1 MSKLNENVEKRI
13 KEMFLKYFEEKKSL
27 PWQSGLLMD
36 GGVFFGRGRNGRPYN
51 GINALLTFMDYT
63 IHGYDCT
70 DYITFK
76 EIKERGGMLKEGSK
90 GVPIVYWLFLPVDEK
105 GKAIT
110 KDEAKRRKEAGI
122 EVKEACVGL
131 KNYYVYN
138 LACTN
143 LPYEKIK
150 EADRDRLKKDRN
162 AEEIVNAYLDNG
174 GPKLILREGFE
185 KGDGSYSPL
194 FDTLNMY
201 PMHLYKDEVSYYATM
216 FHEMIHSTGHCSR
229 LDRPLRNKFGSPAY
243 AKEELIAEIGAS
255 LLMEQ
260 AGLQDEANAQNQYAY
275 IKGWESRVMEGKDF
289 VHNFTV
295 ALGKAVTAANW
306 ILTAGEQKEVKT
318 A

>member
-1 MSKLNENVEKRI
+1 MKLSENVEKRI

-27 PWQSGLLMD
+27 PWQSGLLMN
-36 GGVFFGRGRNGRPYN
+36 GGVFFGKGRNGRPYN

-63 IHGYDCT
+63 INGYDCT

-90 GVPIVYWLFLPVDEK
+90 GVPIIYWLFLPVDEK
-105 GKAIT
+105 GKVIT

-122 EVKEACVGL
+122 EVEEACVGL

-138 LACTN
+138 LACTD

-150 EADRDRLKKDRN
+150 EPDKERLKKDRN
-162 AEEIVNAYLDNG
+162 AEDIISNYLNNG
-174 GPKLILREGFE
+174 GPKLILRDGFA
-185 KGDGSYSPL
+185 KGDGFYVPL

-201 PMHLYKDEVSYYATM
+201 PMHLYRDEVSYYATM
-216 FHEMIHSTGHCSR
+216 FHEMIHSTGHSSR
-229 LDRPLRNKFGSPAY
+229 LNRPVCNKYGSPAY

-260 AGLQDEANAQNQYAY
+260 SGLQNEYNSLNQYAY
-275 IKGWESRVMEGKDF
+275 IKGWESRVRSGKDF
-289 VHNFTV
+289 VQNLTT

-306 ILTAGEQKEVKT
+306 ILNAKEQKEIKT

>member
-1 MSKLNENVEKRI
+1 MKLNENVEKRI

-27 PWQSGLLMD
+27 PWQSGLLMN
-36 GGVFFGRGRNGRPYN
+36 GGVFFGRGRGGRPYN

-63 IHGYDCT
+63 INSYDCT

-90 GVPIVYWLFLPVDEK
+90 GVPIIYWLFLPVDEK
-105 GKAIT
+105 GKVIPRE
-110 KDEAKRRKEAGI
+110 EAKKLKEAG
-122 EVKEACVGL
+122 VKVDEACVGL

-138 LACTN
+138 LACTD
-143 LPYEKIK
+143 LPYERIEEPDK
-150 EADRDRLKKDRN
+150 ERLKKEEK
-162 AEEIVNAYLDNG
+162 AEDIINNYLNNG
-174 GPKLILREGFE
+174 GPKLILRDGFA

-201 PMHLYKDEVSYYATM
+201 PMPLYKNEVSYYATF
-216 FHEMIHSTGHCSR
+216 FHEMVHSTGHSSR
-229 LDRPLRNKFGSPAY
+229 LNRPIRNKFGSPAY
-243 AKEELIAEIGAS
+243 AKEELVAEIGSS

-260 AGLQDEANAQNQYAY
+260 AGLQNEYNSLNQYAY
-275 IKGWESRVMEGKDF
+275 IKSWESHVMDKNF
-289 VHNFTV
+289 VQNFTT

-306 ILTAGEQKEVKT
+306 ILDAKEQKEIKT

>member
-1 MSKLNENVEKRI
+1 MSKLNENVEQKI
-13 KEMFLKYFEEKKSL
+13 KDLFLQYFREKKSL

-51 GINALLTFMDYT
+51 GINALLTFMDFT

-105 GKAIT
+105 GKVLT

-201 PMHLYKDEVSYYATM
+201 PMHLYKDEVSYYATF